1 MVNDSQNPV
10 TIKCLKKTTENW
22 KMNMLFGI
30 VIALYTHDYTIVFV
44 ASAAARE
51 KAKSTA

>member
-1 MVNDSQNPV
+1 MEQ
-10 TIKCLKKTTENW
+10 CFLKPCKPLNEEKTAENW